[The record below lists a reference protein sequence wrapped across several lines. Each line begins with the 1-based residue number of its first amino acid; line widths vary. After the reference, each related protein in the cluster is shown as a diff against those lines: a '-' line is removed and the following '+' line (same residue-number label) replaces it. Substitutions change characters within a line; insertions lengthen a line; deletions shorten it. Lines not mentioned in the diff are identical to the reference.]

1 MGNGHLRAEK
11 MEWLWFYHTLLPSLI
26 RQCSQLSRWSHC
38 CQLCSPAAVAQL
50 GQLRIACRVRQGLK
64 KSNTPCDR
72 LKGLFLT
79 SCYLACVTHGISS
92 SQDSS
97 DSSVASSAKISHR
110 AMKTSRSS
118 MGSPP
123 DLHWDLCIAIAG
135 QQRQTSI
142 SLSTNGDQR

>member
-1 MGNGHLRAEK
+1 MIILPYWSLLVGIGANGKWTSTGRK
-11 MEWLWFYHTLLPSLI
+11 NGMTLILPYFAAFFDSSVFSVVSLISLLSAVFTCSGCSTGPTKDCLPSKTGI
-26 RQCSQLSRWSHC
+26 
-38 CQLCSPAAVAQL
+38 
-50 GQLRIACRVRQGLK
+50 K

-97 DSSVASSAKISHR
+97 VASSAKISHR

-123 DLHWDLCIAIAG
+123 DLH
-135 QQRQTSI
+135 
-142 SLSTNGDQR
+142 